1 MTCDSSLINALGDP
15 NPNTVEPLSGPKNA
29 LPAACG
35 CLPHLLSPEM
45 VASALG
51 VSERTLERWR
61 CIGEGPRF
69 VKLTRNVVR
78 YTKEDVASFVAE
90 KVKINTI

>member
-1 MTCDSSLINALGDP
+1 MTCDSSLINTLGDP
-15 NPNTVEPLSGPKNA
+15 NPNTVEPLSGRKSG
-29 LPAACG
+29 LPAPCG
-35 CLPHLLSPEM
+35 CLPHLLSPER

-78 YTKEDVASFVAE
+78 YTNEDVANFVAA
-90 KVKINTI
+90 KLKDNTI